1 VVIIHNLFSQF
12 WQYPNMKVQNLQHP
26 FILQAIVASFG
37 FFLAFLLL
45 KVKILT
51 EHSVLKMVKFSTK
64 KITD

>member
-1 VVIIHNLFSQF
+1 
-12 WQYPNMKVQNLQHP
+12 MKVQNLQHP